1 MKKLLITTTILLSAT
16 VLVACSNNQS
26 NSEASSEQPKTEQKN
41 TTSTDTKSKVDNS
54 KYDELISEIKSKLD
68 PESTGAINV
77 KIQNNVVDSDS
88 SEPHDT
94 IMILLTGTAKDSAKE
109 SLDAVNSNSAT
120 TDQNN
125 AITLIRMA
133 ISEFAKKLPDDNT
146 TLSLGYEKSADQYDL
161 IAKSSKQKDIIP
173 VGEIIV
179 Q

>member
-1 MKKLLITTTILLSAT
+1 MKKLLSTSAILLSAT

-26 NSEASSEQPKTEQKN
+26 TTKDSSEQPKTEQKN
-41 TTSTDTKSKVDNS
+41 TTSTDTKAKVDNS

-77 KIQNNVVDSDS
+77 KIQNNVIDSDS

-94 IMILLTGTAKDSAKE
+94 IMILLTGTAKDSAKK
-109 SLDAVNSNSAT
+109 SLDAVDSNSAT

-125 AITLIRMA
+125 AITLIRMTV
-133 ISEFAKKLPDDNT
+133 SEYAKKLPDDNT

-161 IAKSSKQKDIIP
+161 IAKSSKQKDFIP

-179 Q
+179 E

>member
-1 MKKLLITTTILLSAT
+1 MKKLLTTTTILLSAT

-26 NSEASSEQPKTEQKN
+26 TSKDNTEQPKTEQKN
-41 TTSTDTKSKVDNS
+41 TTSTDTKAKVDNS

-68 PESTGAINV
+68 PESTGAISV

-94 IMILLTGTAKDSAKE
+94 IIILITGTAKDKAKE
-109 SLDAVNSNSAT
+109 ALGAVQSNSAT
-120 TDQNN
+120 TDQKN
-125 AITLIRMA
+125 AITLLRMS
-133 ISEFAKKLPDDNT
+133 ISEFAKKLPDENA

-179 Q
+179 E

>member
-26 NSEASSEQPKTEQKN
+26 TSKDNTEQPKTEQKN
-41 TTSTDTKSKVDNS
+41 TTSTDTKAKVDNS

-88 SEPHDT
+88 SEPHDA
-94 IMILLTGTAKDSAKE
+94 IMILLTGTAKDSAKK

-125 AITLIRMA
+125 AITLIRMTV
-133 ISEFAKKLPDDNT
+133 SEYAKKLPDDNT

-179 Q
+179 E